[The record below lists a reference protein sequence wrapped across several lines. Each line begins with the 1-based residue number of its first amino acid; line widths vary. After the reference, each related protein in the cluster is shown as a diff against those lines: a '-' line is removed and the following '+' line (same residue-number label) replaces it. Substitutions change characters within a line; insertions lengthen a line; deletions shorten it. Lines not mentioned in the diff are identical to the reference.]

1 VYPMQSLASSAPV
14 QAAPA
19 SSAERLPDVPA
30 LSGFRSILKY
40 ALAPLRRFEDARVL
54 SDRAVAFRILGVPY
68 ILLFDPEAIE
78 QVLVTRHAEFQKDQ
92 YTRDLRRVLGMGLLT
107 SDGEEWRRR
116 RKLAAPSF
124 QRAEIASYGPIM
136 VACAEQFIE
145 SRENDKPFEVRSAL
159 MHLTLDILV
168 QALFG
173 TRISRAHEVELLL
186 DRLMRDALPIS
197 EALRSVLPEWFPV
210 PSRRRVRRISEE
222 LDDILLELIAERKAA
237 LQASASNGAGAGA
250 APGRTDLLTRLM
262 RARDEAGGLTDA
274 ALRDEAMTLFLAG
287 HETTALA
294 LTFTL
299 RLLALHPEP
308 RAKLHAELHRVLA
321 GRPPSFDDLP
331 QLTYTRAVIDE
342 ALRLYPAAWAMARE
356 PIADVVVSGI
366 QIPRG
371 TQVLLSPWIMQR
383 DARFFPDPE
392 QFQPERWSGP
402 APGRSIYFP
411 FGAGPRVCIGQH
423 FALAEAV
430 LLLATFAQRAEFSL
444 EPGRELRLFPAVTLR
459 PRDPVMMRM
468 RRR

>member
-1 VYPMQSLASSAPV
+1 MQHLATSAPV
-14 QAAPA
+14 A
-19 SSAERLPDVPA
+19 SGPSSGAERLPDEPG
-30 LSGFRSILKY
+30 LSGFRSIFKY
-40 ALAPLRRFEDARVL
+40 ALAPLRRFEDARAL
-54 SDRAVAFRILGVPY
+54 SDRAVAFRLLGVPY
-68 ILLFDPEAIE
+68 ILIFDPEAIE
-78 QVLVTRHAEFQKDQ
+78 QVLVTRHSEFQKDQ

-107 SDGEEWRRR
+107 SDGDEWRRR

-136 VACAEQFIE
+136 VGCAERFVE
-145 SRENDKPFEVRSAL
+145 SCESGKPFDVHSAL

-173 TRISRAHEVELLL
+173 TRIVRAHEVELLL
-186 DRLMRDALPIS
+186 DRLMKDALPIS

-210 PSRRRVRRISEE
+210 PSRGRVRRISAE
-222 LDDILLELIAERKAA
+222 LDDVLFELILERKAA
-237 LQASASNGAGAGA
+237 LEASASNGA
-250 APGRTDLLTRLM
+250 PSESSSVRTDLLTRLM
-262 RARDEAGGLTDA
+262 RARDDGGGLTDA

-308 RAKLHAELHRVLA
+308 RAKLHAELDEVLA
-321 GRPPSFDDLP
+321 GRAPSFDDLSR
-331 QLTYTRAVIDE
+331 LTYTRAVIDE
-342 ALRLYPAAWAMARE
+342 AMRLYPPAWAIARE
-356 PIADVVVSGI
+356 PIADVVVTGI
-366 QIPRG
+366 QIARG

-383 DARFFPDPE
+383 DARFFAAPE

-402 APGRSIYFP
+402 PPARFTYFP

-423 FALAEAV
+423 FAIAEAV
-430 LLLATFAQRAEFSL
+430 LLLATFAQRAEFTL
-444 EPGRELRLFPAVTLR
+444 EAGRDLRLFPAVTLR

-468 RRR
+468 QRR

>member
-1 VYPMQSLASSAPV
+1 MQNLES
-14 QAAPA
+14 AAPA
-19 SSAERLPDVPA
+19 QAVPHSSGERLPEVPA
-30 LSGFRSILKY
+30 LSGFRSIFKY

-78 QVLVTRHAEFQKDQ
+78 QVLVTRHSEFQKDQ

-124 QRAEIASYGPIM
+124 QRGEIASYGPIM
-136 VACAEQFIE
+136 VACAQQFVE
-145 SRENDKPFEVRSAL
+145 SRKIDEPFEVRSAL

-186 DRLMRDALPIS
+186 DRLMRDSLPIS

-210 PSRRRVRRISEE
+210 PSRRRVRRISEQ

-237 LQASASNGAGAGA
+237 LQASAPNSGGA

-299 RLLALHPEP
+299 RLLALHPAP
-308 RAKLHAELHRVLA
+308 REKLHAELDRVLA
-321 GRPPSFDDLP
+321 GRAPSFDDLP
-331 QLTYTRAVIDE
+331 QLSYTRAVIDE
-342 ALRLYPAAWAMARE
+342 AMRLYPAAWAMARE
-356 PIADVVVSGI
+356 PIADVVISGI

-383 DARFFPDPE
+383 DARFFPSPE
-392 QFQPERWSGP
+392 QFEPERWSGP

-444 EPGRELRLFPAVTLR
+444 EHAGELRLFPAVTLR

>member
-1 VYPMQSLASSAPV
+1 
-14 QAAPA
+14 
-19 SSAERLPDVPA
+19 
-30 LSGFRSILKY
+30 
-40 ALAPLRRFEDARVL
+40 
-54 SDRAVAFRILGVPY
+54 
-68 ILLFDPEAIE
+68 
-78 QVLVTRHAEFQKDQ
+78 
-92 YTRDLRRVLGMGLLT
+92 
-107 SDGEEWRRR
+107 
-116 RKLAAPSF
+116 
-124 QRAEIASYGPIM
+124 
-136 VACAEQFIE
+136 
-145 SRENDKPFEVRSAL
+145 

-222 LDDILLELIAERKAA
+222 LDVILLELIAERKAA
-237 LQASASNGAGAGA
+237 LQATASNGAGAGA

-308 RAKLHAELHRVLA
+308 RAKLHAELDLVLA
-321 GRPPSFDDLP
+321 GRAPSFDDLP

-342 ALRLYPAAWAMARE
+342 GLRLYPAAWAMARE
-356 PIADVVVSGI
+356 PIADVVISGI

-383 DARFFPDPE
+383 DARFFPEPE

-402 APGRSIYFP
+402 APGRFIYFP

-444 EPGRELRLFPAVTLR
+444 EPGRELRLYPAVTLR